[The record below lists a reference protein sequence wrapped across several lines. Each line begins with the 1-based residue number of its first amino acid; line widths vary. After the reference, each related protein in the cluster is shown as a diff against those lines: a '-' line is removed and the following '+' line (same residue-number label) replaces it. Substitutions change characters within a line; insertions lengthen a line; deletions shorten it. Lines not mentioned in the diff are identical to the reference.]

1 MSGENKIK
9 NNNLKTEWAKEIGI
23 GESEN
28 ITSSVYGNTG
38 GNEIRNAVK
47 EFEKKLIKN
56 S

>member
-1 MSGENKIK
+1 MNTENKIK
-9 NNNLKTEWAKEIGI
+9 DNNAKTEWAKEIGM

-28 ITSSVYGNTG
+28 ITSSVGEATG

-47 EFEKKLIKN
+47 DFEKKLIKN